1 MGETF
6 RNLFANKANSSL
18 FLVCLVVFFDFLF
31 LNICT
36 PEFLDDFLYKFC
48 FIDGDA
54 NKNYPIRN
62 VSDIFVSQV
71 EHYRIFNGR
80 SIIHFLVQL
89 FTGLLGKS
97 VFNAVNSIV
106 FVGFVAL
113 LVKLANIR
121 LSEITFPIVAIASV
135 LLMPSFES
143 CFLWMTGTMNYLW
156 SSCAALLFLYIV
168 DKWKDRAITAKYCLM
183 GVLGLLLGWTHEG
196 ISFPLALSAVCY
208 IIFVNKQKVRSAA
221 FPIIAFFLIGAL
233 LCAFAPGTMSRGG
246 FNSSLTVM
254 AIVSKVLN
262 GFVLLCKLKSFGFFV
277 LLLIYCA
284 IRKIRIRMMDGINPI
299 VIGGILFSL
308 GVVFAAGFSAARAAF
323 GLELCCLV
331 MSLKLLS
338 EIGVSKVVRYT
349 ILSLGL
355 LFVISLTAYS
365 YGNMKVSQ
373 RLLSDVKTTTDG
385 IIVYDEQ
392 KVPQYLESYIQRPLT
407 PSYSEYYMCY
417 SQDYWENEYIAAT
430 YGKERL
436 TFLPSEFINNVKRDK
451 NAYSEFD
458 VNSKLPFYCKKL
470 SSVESVKG
478 VKFLLRKCTEEDI
491 QFYYR
496 PFANRLERF
505 LATSIESDK
514 WAVQEVY
521 GERYLMI
528 TKNAMID
535 NRLIGIEIIH

>member
-6 RNLFANKANSSL
+6 RNLFANKANRSL

-97 VFNAVNSIV
+97 LFNAVNSIV

-113 LVKLANIR
+113 LVKLANKR

-183 GVLGLLLGWTHEG
+183 GVLGILLGWTHEG

-208 IIFVNKQKVRSAA
+208 ILFVNKQKVRSAA
-221 FPIIAFFLIGAL
+221 FPIIVFFLIGSL
-233 LCAFAPGTMSRGG
+233 LCTFAPGTMSRGG

-254 AIVSKVLN
+254 DIVSKVLN

-331 MSLKLLS
+331 MSMKLLS
-338 EIGVSKVVRYT
+338 EIGVSKVMRYT
-349 ILSLGL
+349 FLSLGL

-385 IIVYDEQ
+385 IVVYDEQ

-451 NAYSEFD
+451 NAYSVFD

-496 PFANRLERF
+496 PFANRLNRF
-505 LATSIESDK
+505 VATSIESDK

-528 TKNAMID
+528 TKNSMID

>member
-6 RNLFANKANSSL
+6 RNLFANKANRSL
-18 FLVCLVVFFDFLF
+18 FLVCLVVFFVFLF

-36 PEFLDDFLYKFC
+36 PEALDDYIYKFR
-48 FIDGDA
+48 FIDGGA
-54 NKNYPIRN
+54 SMMHPIRN
-62 VSDIFVSQV
+62 IVDIYLSQNNHYFVV
-71 EHYRIFNGR
+71 NGR
-80 SIIHFLVQL
+80 FIVHFIVQL
-89 FTGLLGKS
+89 FSGLIGKA
-97 VFNAVNSIV
+97 FFDLVNSLVFIV
-106 FVGFVAL
+106 FIAM
-113 LVKLANIR
+113 LVKLIKIR
-121 LSEITFPIVAIASV
+121 VKSLDFALIAIASLI
-135 LLMPSFES
+135 LLPTFGY
-143 CFLWMTGTMNYLW
+143 CFLWESGAVNYLW

-168 DKWKDRAITAKYCLM
+168 DKWKDRSITAKYCLM
-183 GVLGLLLGWTHEG
+183 GVLGILLGWTHEG

-208 IIFVNKQKVRSAA
+208 ILFVNKQKVRSAA
-221 FPIIAFFLIGAL
+221 FPIIVFFLIGSL
-233 LCAFAPGTMSRGG
+233 LCTFAPGTMSRGG

-323 GLELCCLV
+323 GLELCCLI
-331 MSLKLLS
+331 MSLKILS
-338 EIGVSKVVRYT
+338 EIGVSKAIRYT
-349 ILSLGL
+349 FLSFGL
-355 LFVISLTAYS
+355 LFFISLTAYS

-407 PSYSEYYMCY
+407 PSYSEYYMYY
-417 SQDYWENEYIAAT
+417 SQDYWENEYMAAA

-491 QFYYR
+491 PFHYR